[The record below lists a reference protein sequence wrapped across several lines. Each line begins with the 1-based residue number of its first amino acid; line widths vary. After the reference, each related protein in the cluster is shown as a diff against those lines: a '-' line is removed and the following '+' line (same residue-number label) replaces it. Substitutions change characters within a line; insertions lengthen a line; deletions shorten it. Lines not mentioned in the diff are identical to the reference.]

1 MIEEE
6 MLWSYINMSSIIKEN
21 RLLNDLSFNE
31 IMVMN
36 LIVEEEMP
44 FKVLQKRLNIL
55 KSQLNRIINDLKTKG
70 LIETYIPLD
79 DKRML
84 MIKKSNI
91 ALYFKEHEKML
102 KLMSLVKNELGEND
116 FKKLIEVLNRAT
128 MVIKGV
134 END

>member
-6 MLWSYINMSSIIKEN
+6 MLRSYINMSSIIKEN

-44 FKVLQKRLNIL
+44 FKVLQKRLNVL

-84 MIKKSNI
+84 MIKKSNNI

-102 KLMSLVKNELGEND
+102 KLMSLVKNELG
-116 FKKLIEVLNRAT
+116 
-128 MVIKGV
+128 
-134 END
+134 

>member
-6 MLWSYINMSSIIKEN
+6 MLRSYINMSSIIKEN

-36 LIVEEEMP
+36 IIVEEEMP

-84 MIKKSNI
+84 MIKKSNNI
-91 ALYFKEHEKML
+91 ALYFKEHEKM
-102 KLMSLVKNELGEND
+102 LMSLVKNELGEND
-116 FKKLIEVLNRAT
+116 FKKLIELLNRAT

>member
-1 MIEEE
+1 M
-6 MLWSYINMSSIIKEN
+6 
-21 RLLNDLSFNE
+21 
-31 IMVMN
+31 
-36 LIVEEEMP
+36 
-44 FKVLQKRLNIL
+44 
-55 KSQLNRIINDLKTKG
+55 KTKG

-84 MIKKSNI
+84 MIKKSNNI

-116 FKKLIEVLNRAT
+116 FKKLIELLNRAT